1 MLSCSILLSNA
12 KIVPDT
18 LTFTQCPITI
28 NVHFSTQQ
36 ASGNSS
42 QSFGLLGVN
51 ALGQQSVSG
60 YGALHLRQNPPSWNF
75 RYAQECYMKFRLPPK
90 KEYLKIQGE
99 LL

>member
-18 LTFTQCPITI
+18 LTFTQCSITI

-36 ASGNSS
+36 ALGNSS

-60 YGALHLRQNPPSWNF
+60 FVPSALRPNSASLDF
-75 RYAQECYMKFRLPPK
+75 RYARNVVRKTVP
-90 KEYLKIQGE
+90 
-99 LL
+99 